1 MVGMFLCIW
10 GFVFAFFSRPF
21 GHGTMDLTRWLQVS
35 IGFSLI
41 ELLVYA
47 LVAWVQHKVFQKLSR
62 WNIVL
67 EVSMYLLFY
76 VVYTIASYYYYRSP
90 IIRGFYKFPVFFSK
104 IIFNIIL
111 ILTPII
117 AIARHYILRF
127 VPAAEKE
134 EEKVSQAPDEEVIIR
149 GSNKLD
155 FLKLKKSEL
164 VCVSNTQNYVEVFF
178 LEGDELQSKLIRST
192 LKKIHHDIGF
202 LIQIHR
208 SHLINPEHFKSWKN
222 STTILLTQKE
232 LPVSKTYKNELLSL

>member
-1 MVGMFLCIW
+1 MVGVFLCIW
-10 GFVFAFFSRPF
+10 GFIFAFFSRPF
-21 GHGTMDLTRWLQVS
+21 GHGIMDLTRWLQVS
-35 IGFSLI
+35 IGFSVI
-41 ELLVYA
+41 ALLTYA
-47 LVAWVQHKVFQKLSR
+47 LVAWVQHKIFQKISR
-62 WNIVL
+62 WSIVL

-76 VVYTIASYYYYRSP
+76 VIYTIATYYYYRSS
-90 IIRGFYKFPVFFSK
+90 IIHGFYKFPVFFSK

-127 VPAAEKE
+127 VPAVAEQ
-134 EEKVSQAPDEEVIIR
+134 EEKVSQALNEEVIIR
-149 GSNKLD
+149 GNNKLD
-155 FLKLKKSEL
+155 FLKLKKAEL

-178 LEGDELQSKLIRST
+178 LEGDKLQSKLIRST
-192 LKKIHHDIGF
+192 LKKIHHDIDF

-232 LPVSKTYKNELLSL
+232 LPVSKTYKNALLSL